1 MYLKLIQRSMSIKL
15 EGKTFKK
22 SIKFKNNILG
32 KMTPL
37 NLLDISVGKDVN
49 DKKSFWIV
57 GVGGNVNQPV
67 QPLWRTV

>member
-1 MYLKLIQRSMSIKL
+1 MSIKL

-22 SIKFKNNILG
+22 SIKFKNNLG

>member
-1 MYLKLIQRSMSIKL
+1 
-15 EGKTFKK
+15 
-22 SIKFKNNILG
+22 
-32 KMTPL
+32 MTSL

-67 QPLWRTV
+67 QPLWRTVLIFLKKLKEILCDLEIFLDTFLKEMKSVA